1 MRRMRVRAM
10 DAAQPARWRRFRA
23 LVSVLFAGA
32 FLGAGDAAAQNLEEY
47 DYENLRL
54 RAIGVDVVWANAKD
68 AEGAIGFGVRA
79 DLGPLGP
86 QVRVVPRFAYW
97 KADIE
102 EQAVAKFEQNLEGLC
117 TPPGCNI
124 DLGDMQRNYWI
135 LGFDLQWLL
144 PNPLIAPYLGIGAD
158 LYILDD
164 SGQAIKDTFL
174 DDAVVTAGLSAVGG
188 LQFDPGKHLR
198 LYVDMRGTL
207 VTSAS
212 NLAVYAGV
220 AYRF

>member
-1 MRRMRVRAM
+1 MRRLA
-10 DAAQPARWRRFRA
+10 F
-23 LVSVLFAGA
+23 VSVLLAGA
-32 FLGAGDAAAQNLEEY
+32 LLRAGDAAAQNLEDY

-54 RAIGVDVVWANAKD
+54 RAIGVDLVWANAKD
-68 AEGAIGFGVRA
+68 AKGAIGFGARA

-102 EQAVAKFEQNLEGLC
+102 EQAVAKFEENLEKLC

-135 LGFDLQWLL
+135 LGFDLQWILS
-144 PNPLIAPYLGIGAD
+144 NPLIAPYLGVGAD

-164 SGQAIKDTFL
+164 SGQAIKGTFL

-198 LYVDMRGTL
+198 LYLDMRGTL

>member
-1 MRRMRVRAM
+1 MRRE
-10 DAAQPARWRRFRA
+10 RA
-23 LVSVLFAGA
+23 LLAGRPTRAPRAVLMSAL
-32 FLGAGDAAAQNLEEY
+32 FLGALLGANDVAAQNLEEY
-47 DYENLRL
+47 DYENLGL

-68 AEGAIGFGVRA
+68 AKGTVGFGVRA
-79 DLGPLGP
+79 DLSPLGP

-97 KADIE
+97 NADIE
-102 EQAVAKFEQNLEGLC
+102 ESAVAKFESNLEDLC

-124 DLGDMQRNYWI
+124 ELGDLQRNYWI
-135 LGFDLQWLL
+135 LGLDLQWVL
-144 PNPLIAPYLGIGAD
+144 PNPLLAPYLGVGAD

-164 SGQAIKDTFL
+164 SGQAIKGTFL
-174 DDAVVTAGLSAVGG
+174 DDAVVTAGLSGVAG

-198 LYVDMRGTL
+198 LYMDVRGTL

-212 NLAVYAGV
+212 NVAIYAGV

>member
-1 MRRMRVRAM
+1 MKRLGARRAGGLFRVL
-10 DAAQPARWRRFRA
+10 RFRTLG
-23 LVSVLFAGA
+23 LVLPLFAGVL
-32 FLGAGDAAAQNLEEY
+32 LGAGDAAAQNLAEY
-47 DYENLRL
+47 DYENLGL

-68 AEGAIGFGVRA
+68 AKGTVGFGVRA
-79 DLGPLGP
+79 DLGLLGP
-86 QVRVVPRFAYW
+86 QVRVVPRFAFW

-102 EQAVAKFEQNLEGLC
+102 EQSVLKFEDNLEDLC

-124 DLGDMQRNYWI
+124 ELGDLQRNYWI
-135 LGFDLQWLL
+135 LGFDLQWILS
-144 PNPLIAPYLGIGAD
+144 NPLVAPYLGVGAD

-164 SGQAIKDTFL
+164 SGQAIKGTFL

-198 LYVDMRGTL
+198 LYVDARGTL

-212 NLAVYAGV
+212 NVAIYAGV

>member
-1 MRRMRVRAM
+1 
-10 DAAQPARWRRFRA
+10 
-23 LVSVLFAGA
+23 VLFAA
-32 FLGAGDAAAQNLEEY
+32 ALLGAGNATAQNLEDY
-47 DYENLRL
+47 DYENLGL

-68 AEGAIGFGVRA
+68 AKGTVGFGIRA
-79 DLGPLGP
+79 DLSPLGP
-86 QVRVVPRFAYW
+86 QVRVVPRFAFW

-102 EQAVAKFEQNLEGLC
+102 EQAVAKFEQNLEDLC
-117 TPPGCNI
+117 TPPGCNF

-135 LGFDLQWLL
+135 LGFDLQWVLS
-144 PNPLIAPYLGIGAD
+144 NPLIAPYLGVGAD

-164 SGQAIKDTFL
+164 SGQAIKGTFL

-188 LQFDPGKHLR
+188 VQFDPGKHLR
-198 LYVDMRGTL
+198 LYVDVRGTL

>member
-1 MRRMRVRAM
+1 MRRMGARAERVRRIWTLRAM
-10 DAAQPARWRRFRA
+10 VVF
-23 LVSVLFAGA
+23 SVLAL
-32 FLGAGDAAAQNLEEY
+32 LGAGDAAAQNLEDY

-54 RAIGVDVVWANAKD
+54 RAIGVDMVWANAKD
-68 AEGAIGFGVRA
+68 AKGTVGFGVRA

-86 QVRVVPRFAYW
+86 NVRVVPRFAYW

-102 EQAVAKFEQNLEGLC
+102 DEAVRKFESNLEELC

-124 DLGDMQRNYWI
+124 DLGDMERNYWI
-135 LGFDLQWLL
+135 VGLDLQWIFE
-144 PNPLIAPYLGIGAD
+144 NPLISPYLGAGAE

-164 SGQAIKDTFL
+164 SGQAIKGTFL
-174 DDAVVTAGLSAVGG
+174 DDAVVTAGLSGVGG
-188 LQFDPGKHLR
+188 VQFDPGKHLR
-198 LYVDMRGTL
+198 LYVDLRGTL

-212 NLAVYAGV
+212 NVAVYAGL

>member
-1 MRRMRVRAM
+1 MRRMRARWPG
-10 DAAQPARWRRFRA
+10 AAQPAGRRRSVA
-23 LVSVLFAGA
+23 LIAVLFAVA
-32 FLGAGDAAAQNLEEY
+32 LLGAGDARAQNLEEY
-47 DYENLRL
+47 DYENLGL

-68 AEGAIGFGVRA
+68 AEGAVGFGIRA
-79 DLGPLGP
+79 DLSPLGP

-102 EQAVAKFEQNLEGLC
+102 EQAVAKFEENLEDLC

-124 DLGDMQRNYWI
+124 DLGDTQRNYWI
-135 LGFDLQWLL
+135 LGFDLQWVL
-144 PNPLIAPYLGIGAD
+144 PNPLIGPYLGVGAD

-164 SGQAIKDTFL
+164 SGQAIQGTFL

-188 LQFDPGKHLR
+188 VQFDPGKHLR
-198 LYVDMRGTL
+198 LYVDLRGTL